1 MRNGIECRKKA
12 QLDAKPEYNIFCEL
26 SPVKPKED

>member
-1 MRNGIECRKKA
+1 MVLSVEKA

>member
-1 MRNGIECRKKA
+1 MVLSVEKA
-12 QLDAKPEYNIFCEL
+12 QLDAKPEYSIFCEL

>member
-1 MRNGIECRKKA
+1 MLLSVEKA

-26 SPVKPKED
+26 SPVKPEES